1 MILREYRAFLVIK
14 LAHVCT
20 LASVSRHAWGTVRRV
35 AHMQTCFGGRS
46 MKRTW
51 KLLTVPLVSLLFVN
65 ACATKGALR
74 NVEQRVAN
82 NEAAIEQERTERM
95 SADQRLSADL
105 AQLRGDL
112 ESMRSDFDARIAAVE
127 NGLQFVLPVHFAFDD
142 ATVRPQD
149 YEALDRFA
157 DVVSKHYTGAV
168 VTVEGFADPA
178 GSRAYNAKLSE
189 RRADSVRDYLT
200 QRGISADVRSIG
212 YGEDRQVV
220 EGAAKDEAGAQMNRR
235 VVFVVE
241 TPARGQS
248 VTLIDPQ
255 S

>member
-1 MILREYRAFLVIK
+1 
-14 LAHVCT
+14 
-20 LASVSRHAWGTVRRV
+20 
-35 AHMQTCFGGRS
+35 

-51 KLLTVPLVSLLFVN
+51 KLLTVPLVSLVFVN

-82 NEAAIEQERTERM
+82 QEAALEQERNERM
-95 SADQRLSADL
+95 TADQRLAADL
-105 AQLRGDL
+105 AQLRTDL
-112 ESMRSDFDARIAAVE
+112 ETMREDYDARIAAVE

-149 YEALDRFA
+149 YEALDRFV

-178 GSRAYNAKLSE
+178 GPRAYNEQLSE
-189 RRADSVRDYLT
+189 RRADSVREYLL
-200 QRGISADVRSIG
+200 QRGIAADVRSVG
-212 YGEDRQVV
+212 YGEDRLVID
-220 EGAAKDEAGAQMNRR
+220 GAEKDDAGAEMNRR

-241 TPARGQS
+241 TPARGDA
-248 VTLIDPQ
+248 VTLLVPQ

>member
-1 MILREYRAFLVIK
+1 
-14 LAHVCT
+14 
-20 LASVSRHAWGTVRRV
+20 
-35 AHMQTCFGGRS
+35 

-51 KLLTVPLVSLLFVN
+51 KLLTVPLVSLVFVN

-82 NEAAIEQERTERM
+82 QEAALEQERNERM
-95 SADQRLSADL
+95 SADQRLAADL
-105 AQLRGDL
+105 AQLRTDL
-112 ESMRSDFDARIAAVE
+112 ETMREDYDARIAAVE

-149 YEALDRFA
+149 YEALDRFV

-178 GSRAYNAKLSE
+178 GPRAYNEQLSE
-189 RRADSVRDYLT
+189 RRADSVREYLL
-200 QRGISADVRSIG
+200 QRGIAADVRSVG
-212 YGEDRQVV
+212 YGEDRLVID
-220 EGAAKDEAGAQMNRR
+220 GAEKDDAGAEMNRR

-241 TPARGQS
+241 TPARGDA
-248 VTLIDPQ
+248 VTLLVPQ